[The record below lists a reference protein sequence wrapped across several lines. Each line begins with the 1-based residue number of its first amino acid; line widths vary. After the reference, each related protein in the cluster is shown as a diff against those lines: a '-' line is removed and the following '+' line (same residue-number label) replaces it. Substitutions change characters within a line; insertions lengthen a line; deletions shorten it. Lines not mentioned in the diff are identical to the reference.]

1 MINRRLK
8 TTQTTLTEDHTS
20 SWLLRTRLSVEGKCT
35 SSDLFA
41 SVSRQYS
48 CHVTS
53 QPISSYHVTSQPI
66 SSCHVTKPS
75 SRSC

>member
-8 TTQTTLTEDHTS
+8 TTQTTLTEDHTT

-35 SSDLFA
+35 SPLRLGFPPILLTRHQSANQLFLRHQ
-41 SVSRQYS
+41 S
-48 CHVTS
+48 
-53 QPISSYHVTSQPI
+53 PI
-66 SSCHVTKPS
+66 SSCHVTKPA